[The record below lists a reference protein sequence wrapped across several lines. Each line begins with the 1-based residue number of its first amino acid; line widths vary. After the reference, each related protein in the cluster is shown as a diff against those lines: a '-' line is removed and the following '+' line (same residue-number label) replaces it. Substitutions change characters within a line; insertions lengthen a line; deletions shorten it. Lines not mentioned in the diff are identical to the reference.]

1 MYETNEEWLSYDASS
16 NLKGFM
22 QKAIEILLP
31 TEFGKALSQYGF
43 VRMQRMAA
51 VKMLSTARGHLSVTT
66 RFKKAGETGPA
77 NFRFSYDMG
86 NKLYAAY
93 IHALFTKEFI
103 LETFKVEDPKEEKL
117 GDAIEVV
124 LGLFEVWDSVPQCIP
139 ANLVDQ
145 QIVNGIRRGIEC
157 SLIQFCAMG
166 DTKMSSKNRKM
177 TKRKGI
183 TEAIPE
189 RITGVDPEL
198 KFDIPGHEEE
208 EDLSRFSELLE
219 EMEEQKKG
227 DVDMEEDD

>member
-1 MYETNEEWLSYDASS
+1 MTW
-16 NLKGFM
+16 
-22 QKAIEILLP
+22 
-31 TEFGKALSQYGF
+31 
-43 VRMQRMAA
+43 
-51 VKMLSTARGHLSVTT
+51 
-66 RFKKAGETGPA
+66 
-77 NFRFSYDMG
+77 G

-145 QIVNGIRRGIEC
+145 QIVNRIRRGIEC

-183 TEAIPE
+183 TEAHFQRE
-189 RITGVDPEL
+189 
-198 KFDIPGHEEE
+198 
-208 EDLSRFSELLE
+208 
-219 EMEEQKKG
+219 
-227 DVDMEEDD
+227 